1 MDTRDLNTVES
12 EMTGLVKD
20 MKTML
25 DDVGK
30 MDFSPELF
38 GDILEEMKSLPE
50 MLEKTVKDAK
60 TVSDRTKGKQLPRKK
75 ILRSQMNQQ

>member
-60 TVSDRTKGKQLPRKK
+60 TVSDRTKGK
-75 ILRSQMNQQ
+75 

>member
-75 ILRSQMNQQ
+75 ILRAQMSQQ

>member
-75 ILRSQMNQQ
+75 ILNAQMGQQ

>member
-60 TVSDRTKGKQLPRKK
+60 TVSDRTKGKQLPRKT